1 MKKGIPTHVFEQS
14 CDAAARTFGKKHDIS
29 VVFAGTEAK
38 TDGSTIWMPALPQ
51 GKDLTEEQV
60 SVGRGYVDHEAGHIK
75 HTDNELYGK
84 AVKEAMMCNDKY
96 LPVFMNALED
106 VRIERIITD
115 EYSGSKRNLEATATA
130 VNRAYKK
137 AYDKDSSIADDDRK
151 VGAVAIT
158 WEGRRRL
165 GYNSGN
171 EECLD
176 TLPDDIRK
184 QVENWTDM
192 VDGMRDTKDM
202 ITAAISVADM
212 VRKNN
217 GEPEMEEVLTNVIF
231 GDGSKRG
238 AKTGKEVS
246 AKNSDGNKSQ
256 GDSKSG
262 KKKDKDFEQGGHEAG
277 DPSVTSVDPIDP
289 SLDIEDVLV
298 GEKMP
303 ERHGN
308 RNTEGLPFRILS
320 TSSDKYHHASDPK
333 NKYMSDYHED
343 FTFGSFMADE
353 KGNAKYK
360 SAVSKMSSSLGVMRR
375 KLERAL
381 MATQLRGWDSG
392 HEVGKLDTKRLVN
405 AYQGYPNV
413 FKIKESIKEID
424 TAVTILVDHS
434 GSMHGDKMR
443 LAMQACI
450 GLTESVYKTGCELEI
465 LGFSTQ
471 SDFLT
476 KVERKMYYEDETAYG
491 RREPTDMFIYKSFK
505 DRIQE
510 ARKSLGNMLK
520 VASRCGGANADGCS
534 VLQAT
539 RRLLKQRQKRKVLLV
554 LSDGYPASRC
564 DLGNKAENNHLRNA
578 VQYTIDNGV
587 DVIGIG
593 IASEAVKQ
601 FYPDHAVIHD
611 FDDLPKAV
619 MDKIAKRLLGQRFV
633 IDNADLIKAD
643 KQKVRQMK

>member
-1 MKKGIPTHVFEQS
+1 MEKGIPTHVFEQS
-14 CDAAARTFGKKHDIS
+14 CDAVARTFGKKHDIS
-29 VVFAGTEAK
+29 VVFAGTQAK
-38 TDGSTIWMPALPQ
+38 TDGSTIYLPSLPQ
-51 GKDLTEEQV
+51 DRNLTEEQV

-75 HTDNELYGK
+75 HTDNDLYSK
-84 AVKEAMMCNDKY
+84 AVKEAMMCEDKY

-106 VRIERIITD
+106 VRIERVITD
-115 EYSGSKRNLEATATA
+115 EYSGSRRNLEATAKA
-130 VNRAYKK
+130 VNRSYKK
-137 AYDKDSSIADDDRK
+137 AYDKDASIADDERK

-217 GEPEMEEVLTNVIF
+217 GEPEMKEVLTNCIF

-238 AKTGKEVS
+238 TKAGKEG
-246 AKNSDGNKSQ
+246 ADKNSQGNKSQ
-256 GDSKSG
+256 DDSKSG
-262 KKKDKDFEQGGHEAG
+262 KKKDFEQGGHEAS
-277 DPSVTSVDPIDP
+277 DPSGASVDPIDP
-289 SLDIEDVLV
+289 SLDIEEVLV

-303 ERHGN
+303 N
-308 RNTEGLPFRILS
+308 RNDTRNKEGLPFRILS
-320 TSSDKYHHASDPK
+320 SSSDKYHHATDQD
-333 NKYMSDYHED
+333 NKYMSDYKED
-343 FTFGSFMADE
+343 YTFGKYMADE
-353 KGNAKYK
+353 KGNSKYK

-375 KLERAL
+375 KLERSL

-392 HEVGKLDTKRLVN
+392 HEVGRLDTKRLVS
-405 AYQGYPNV
+405 AYNGYPNV

-465 LGFSTQ
+465 LGFSTG

-476 KVERKMYYEDETAYG
+476 KVEKRMYFDDTTAYG
-491 RREPTDMFIYKSFK
+491 RREPTDMYIYKSFK

-564 DLGNKAENNHLRNA
+564 DLGTNAENNHLRNA
-578 VQYTIDNGV
+578 VQYAVDNGV

-593 IASEAVKQ
+593 IASEAVKR

-611 FDDLPKAV
+611 FDDLPKTV